1 MQLFEKWQ
9 SVTDAYKSFYE
20 EVEHLWLEVSIFL
33 KHFCEANDSNA
44 IFKMFDSACDGV
56 SILVKKAE
64 SIEACERDGSKKK
77 KIDRKD
83 FEMIKVSEVIAKVR
97 ERLNDN
103 EVGNYEI
110 LDSVLVENINQALLK
125 ICLEFKLN
133 KTLTRA
139 LLTEEERFLT
149 LNNLLGIES
158 VKLDKKEIEIR
169 NTIEKDTGE
178 CELLILSDK
187 ISVTPFKS
195 GELEVVYYTYEEVS
209 NILDTIKLPK
219 ICLDALVYS
228 VLCNLLEIPNNE
240 NNFSA
245 LANYKQLLKLA
256 KDNLTNYLNLMYSKN
271 IHFSKVV
278 RV

>member
-1 MQLFEKWQ
+1 M
-9 SVTDAYKSFYE
+9 
-20 EVEHLWLEVSIFL
+20 
-33 KHFCEANDSNA
+33 
-44 IFKMFDSACDGV
+44 
-56 SILVKKAE
+56 
-64 SIEACERDGSKKK
+64 IE
-77 KIDRKD
+77 
-83 FEMIKVSEVIAKVR
+83 VSEVIAKVR

-103 EVGNYEI
+103 EVGNYEL

-133 KTLTRA
+133 RTIIRA

-149 LNNLLGIES
+149 INNLLGIES
-158 VKLDKKEIEIR
+158 VKLDKKEIESR

-178 CELLILSDK
+178 IELLILSDK
-187 ISVTPFKS
+187 LSVTPFRI
-195 GELEVVYYTYEEVS
+195 GELEVVYYTYEEVN
-209 NILDTIKLPK
+209 NILDSVKLPK
-219 ICLDALVYS
+219 ICLDVLVYS
-228 VLCNLLEIPNNE
+228 VLCSLLEIPNNE
-240 NNFSA
+240 ANFSV

>member
-1 MQLFEKWQ
+1 M
-9 SVTDAYKSFYE
+9 
-20 EVEHLWLEVSIFL
+20 
-33 KHFCEANDSNA
+33 
-44 IFKMFDSACDGV
+44 
-56 SILVKKAE
+56 
-64 SIEACERDGSKKK
+64 IE
-77 KIDRKD
+77 
-83 FEMIKVSEVIAKVR
+83 VSEVIAKVR

-133 KTLTRA
+133 KTITRS

-149 LNNLLGIES
+149 INNLLGIES
-158 VKLDKKEIEIR
+158 ARLDKKEIASR

-187 ISVTPFKS
+187 LSVTPFRI
-195 GELEVVYYTYEEVS
+195 GELEVVYYTYEEVN
-209 NILDTIKLPK
+209 NILDSVKLPK
-219 ICLDALVYS
+219 ICLDVLVYS
-228 VLCNLLEIPNNE
+228 VLCSLLEIPNNE
-240 NNFSA
+240 ANFSV

-256 KDNLTNYLNLMYSKN
+256 KDNLTNYLSLMYSKN

>member
-1 MQLFEKWQ
+1 M
-9 SVTDAYKSFYE
+9 
-20 EVEHLWLEVSIFL
+20 
-33 KHFCEANDSNA
+33 
-44 IFKMFDSACDGV
+44 
-56 SILVKKAE
+56 
-64 SIEACERDGSKKK
+64 IE
-77 KIDRKD
+77 
-83 FEMIKVSEVIAKVR
+83 VSEVVAKVR

-133 KTLTRA
+133 KTITRG
-139 LLTEEERFLT
+139 LITEEERFLT
-149 LNNLLGIES
+149 IHNLLGIER
-158 VKLDKKEIEIR
+158 VKLDKKEIESR

-178 CELLILSDK
+178 IELLILSDK
-187 ISVTPFKS
+187 LSVTPFKS
-195 GELEVVYYTYEEVS
+195 GELEVVYYTYEEVI
-209 NILDTIKLPK
+209 NVLDIIKLPK
-219 ICLDALVYS
+219 ICLDVLVYS

-240 NNFSA
+240 ANFSV

-256 KDNLTNYLNLMYSKN
+256 KDNLTNYLSLMYSKN